1 MRLFT
6 CRGIPVRL
14 HISFVWF
21 AGILILFQ
29 MATSGWAAGLNVA
42 SVLFMLF
49 GSVVL
54 HELGHAVVGQ
64 VFGIRTSEILLTPIG
79 GIALLDRTLN
89 DSKAEIW
96 IAIAGPIVNFILV
109 VLALLLMFISN
120 ASWISY
126 FIMVN
131 IMLGVFNLIPAFPM
145 DGGRILRALL
155 AKKYGYRKATLVALK
170 VSKVFGVLFIGVG
183 IFYSIMLSII
193 GIFLLLTSSRHERLT
208 KNGLI

>member
-29 MATSGWAAGLNVA
+29 AISTGAGAGFEVA
-42 SVLFMLF
+42 SILFMLF

-54 HELGHAVVGQ
+54 HELGHALTGQ
-64 VFGIRTSEILLTPIG
+64 VFGIRTREIILTPIG
-79 GIALLDRTLN
+79 GIAMLDSALN
-89 DSKAEIW
+89 NSRAEIS
-96 IAIAGPIVNFILV
+96 IAIAGPLVNFILV
-109 VLALLLMFISN
+109 ALAMPLLFVSN

-131 IMLGVFNLIPAFPM
+131 IMLGTFNLIPAFPM
-145 DGGRILRALL
+145 DGGRILRAVL
-155 AKKYGYRKATLVALK
+155 AKKYGYQKATLTALK
-170 VSKVFGVLFIGVG
+170 VSRIFGVLFIVVG

-193 GIFLLLTSSRHERLT
+193 GVFLLLTSSRHERLI
-208 KNGLI
+208 KRGYL

>member
-1 MRLFT
+1 MKLFT
-6 CRGIPVRL
+6 CREIPVRL

-21 AGILILFQ
+21 AGILILLQ
-29 MATSGWAAGLNVA
+29 VVSNGPAAGLDVA
-42 SVLFMLF
+42 AVLFMLF
-49 GSVVL
+49 GSVIL
-54 HELGHAVVGQ
+54 HELGHALVGQ
-64 VFGIRTSEILLTPIG
+64 IFGIHTREILLTPIG
-79 GIALLDRTLN
+79 GIAMLDRALDN
-89 DSKAEIW
+89 SRAEIW

-109 VLALLLMFISN
+109 ALAVPLMFVSS

-155 AKKYGYRKATLVALK
+155 AKKYGHQKATLTALK

-193 GIFLLLTSSRHERLT
+193 GIFLLLTSSHHERLT
-208 KNGLI
+208 KGGLI